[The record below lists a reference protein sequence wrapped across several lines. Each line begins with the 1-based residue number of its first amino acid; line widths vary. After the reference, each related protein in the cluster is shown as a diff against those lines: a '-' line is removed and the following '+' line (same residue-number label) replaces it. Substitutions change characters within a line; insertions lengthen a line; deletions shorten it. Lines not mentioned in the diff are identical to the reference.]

1 MHVLATLG
9 EISQEDM
16 VRILIE
22 PKNSLIK
29 QYQKLF
35 QIDDVKLTF
44 EDDALALI
52 AKKAIER
59 KTGARGLRS
68 ILEEILLDIMYEL
81 PELGGYEVVITHDV
95 VQSGAKPLY
104 IKDKKTA

>member
-1 MHVLATLG
+1 
-9 EISQEDM
+9 M
-16 VRILIE
+16 VRILVE
-22 PKNSLIK
+22 PKNSLVK

-35 QIDDVKLTF
+35 IIDNVKLSF
-44 EDDALALI
+44 EEDALSLI

-81 PELGGYEVVITHDV
+81 PELAGYEVIVTKEV
-95 VQSGAKPLY
+95 VETGSKPLY

>member
-1 MHVLATLG
+1 
-9 EISQEDM
+9 M

-29 QYQKLF
+29 QYQNLCD
-35 QIDDVKLTF
+35 IDDVKLTF

-81 PELGGYEVVITHDV
+81 PELGGYEVVITYDV